1 MKILYEDAVM
11 LAAVKPQGMPA
22 QADKTG
28 DLDLLSALEEYTGQ
42 PLGLLH
48 RLDRPVGG
56 VMLFAKEKRA
66 EAFLAKEIQEHRLKK
81 AYLTVL
87 CGRLPAAEGGLE
99 DYLLKNA
106 RTNLSEVVSKERKG
120 AKRAALRY
128 RRLAEEET
136 EQGVLTLAEIELE
149 TGRHHQI
156 RVQTAHAGVPIW
168 GDKKYNKGFP
178 KRGKTEI
185 AALVLPLGG
194 HPSRYETAVFL
205 YRQARRGAVFTF
217 FGRINGIVRSILCNF
232 Q

>member
-120 AKRAALRY
+120 RKACRICGIGGI
-128 RRLAEEET
+128 AERET

-156 RVQTAHAGVPIW
+156 RVQTSQAGVP
-168 GDKKYNKGFP
+168 
-178 KRGKTEI
+178 
-185 AALVLPLGG
+185 LGG
-194 HPSRYETAVFL
+194 
-205 YRQARRGAVFTF
+205 
-217 FGRINGIVRSILCNF
+217 
-232 Q
+232 

>member
-56 VMLFAKEKRA
+56 VMLFAKEKRT
-66 EAFLAKEIQEHRLKK
+66 EAFLAKEIQAHRLKK

-99 DYLLKNA
+99 DYLLKNT

-128 RRLAEEET
+128 RRLAERET

-156 RVQTAHAGVPIW
+156 RVQTSHAGVPIW

-185 AALVLPLGG
+185 ALWSYRLEGI
-194 HPSRYETAVFL
+194 HPDTKQPFSFTAKPEGEPFSL
-205 YRQARRGAVFTF
+205 FSEELTE
-217 FGRINGIVRSILCNF
+217 L
-232 Q
+232 

>member
-28 DLDLLSALEEYTGQ
+28 DLDLLSALEEYTKQ

-56 VMLFAKEKRA
+56 VMLFAKEKQA

-81 AYLTVL
+81 TYLTVL
-87 CGRLPAAEGGLE
+87 CGRLPAEEGRWE

-120 AKRAALRY
+120 AKRAVLRY
-128 RRLAEEET
+128 RRLAEKET
-136 EQGVLTLAEIELE
+136 EMGVLTLAEIELE

-156 RVQTAHAGVPIW
+156 RVQTSHAGVPIW
-168 GDKKYNKGFP
+168 GDKKYNKTLP
-178 KRGKTEI
+178 KRGRTEI
-185 AALVLPLGG
+185 ALWSYRLEGI
-194 HPSRYETAVFL
+194 HPQTKEKFS
-205 YRQARRGAVFTF
+205 FTTKPEKDPF
-217 FGRINGIVRSILCNF
+217 SLFAEELTEL
-232 Q
+232 

>member
-106 RTNLSEVVSKERKG
+106 DKVTMPRKLKVG
-120 AKRAALRY
+120 FSNSPVNVTHATFRDLGFVAAEDGTFTVY
-128 RRLAEEET
+128 SA
-136 EQGVLTLAEIELE
+136 
-149 TGRHHQI
+149 
-156 RVQTAHAGVPIW
+156 
-168 GDKKYNKGFP
+168 D
-178 KRGKTEI
+178 
-185 AALVLPLGG
+185 LGG
-194 HPSRYETAVFL
+194 NRAEN
-205 YRQARRGAVFTF
+205 RQASPDSRADGACRRAHLG
-217 FGRINGIVRSILCNF
+217 G
-232 Q
+232 

>member
-56 VMLFAKEKRA
+56 VMLFAKEKRT
-66 EAFLAKEIQEHRLKK
+66 EAFLAKEIQAHRLKK

-128 RRLAEEET
+128 RRLAERN
-136 EQGVLTLAEIELE
+136 GA
-149 TGRHHQI
+149 GR
-156 RVQTAHAGVPIW
+156 A
-168 GDKKYNKGFP
+168 D
-178 KRGKTEI
+178 
-185 AALVLPLGG
+185 LGG
-194 HPSRYETAVFL
+194 NRAGN
-205 YRQARRGAVFTF
+205 RQASPDSRPDFSCRRAHLG
-217 FGRINGIVRSILCNF
+217 G
-232 Q
+232 